1 VSSLHV
7 SLVCLISDY
16 GLSLGL
22 HLVHQKVDLVE
33 ILLGH
38 HVLRDIT
45 YLSFLPLLILRL
57 EQPIEL
63 YAHLVLDAGYL
74 LVQALVSP
82 YTHAMHPGH
91 LSLLVVRPVLVVP
104 RVPLPRIV
112 IVWLRAGQED
122 RLGEGLPRRV
132 VDLHVD
138 TDWGFCVRQD
148 RGLVRVF
155 SGFGFQLSEEL
166 VVDVQ

>member
-1 VSSLHV
+1 MPSLHV
-7 SLVCLISDY
+7 SLVGLISDY
-16 GLSLGL
+16 SFSLGL

-63 YAHLVLDAGYL
+63 YAHLILDAGYL

-82 YTHAMHPGH
+82 YAHTVHPGH
-91 LSLLVVRPVLVVP
+91 FGLLVVRPVLVVT
-104 RVPLPRIV
+104 RVPRTRIV
-112 IVWLRAGQED
+112 IVWLCAGQED
-122 RLGEGLPRRV
+122 RLGEGLPRGV

-138 TDWGFCVRQD
+138 ADRGFCIRQD
-148 RGLVRVF
+148 
-155 SGFGFQLSEEL
+155 
-166 VVDVQ
+166 